1 MEQEPDGAART
12 GHGEKGWVNMA
23 LHELGKLKI
32 GFQDGGL
39 EFGWGDK
46 ALRRLNPPRMITTII
61 RKAARA

>member
-1 MEQEPDGAART
+1 MLVLVSYNMEHEPDGAART

-39 EFGWGDK
+39 EFGWGAD
-46 ALRRLNPPRMITTII
+46 
-61 RKAARA
+61 